1 MGNRSK
7 SQEPGAF
14 GSKKLAADGSG
25 IVRPNRGRS
34 RWKHGS
40 VKSRGFR
47 GFKIGEIVKKNAAR
61 AKAEAAVKSKEP
73 AKGTGI
79 VDSMKRVFQRKGA

>member
-14 GSKKLAADGSG
+14 GSKKLAANGSG

-40 VKSRGFR
+40 IKNRGFR

-61 AKAEAAVKSKEP
+61 AKAGEATKVKATHKGFEGAVKSFF
-73 AKGTGI
+73 
-79 VDSMKRVFQRKGA
+79 SRKGE